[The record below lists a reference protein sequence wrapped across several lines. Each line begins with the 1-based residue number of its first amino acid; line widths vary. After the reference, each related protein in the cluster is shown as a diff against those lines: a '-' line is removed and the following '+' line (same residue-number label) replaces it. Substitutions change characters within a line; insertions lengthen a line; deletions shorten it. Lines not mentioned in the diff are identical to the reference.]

1 MASSRVTRKDR
12 VNFTNQQNANQNYG
26 EILLPSASQ
35 GAKAEVS
42 AAENVEKWKALCAVD
57 GPVKWHHH

>member
-1 MASSRVTRKDR
+1 MARSRVTRKNR
-12 VNFTNQQNANQNYG
+12 VNFTNQQNANENCG

-42 AAENVEKWKALCAVD
+42 AAENVEKWKVLCAVD
-57 GPVKWHHH
+57 GSVKWHHH